1 MQDNI
6 TLLESKIIEFFETIV
21 GKLDLYSN
29 NVKITDYKIELESN
43 ESENYG
49 VNGAISRRLSI
60 TKDLTVSLSLSTGI
74 KASYVFKIPIPV
86 NNLFVINGNV
96 RLNLNYL
103 TNNEVVK
110 VTSNMLIIDK
120 TCFIRLYP
128 SQKGGGA
135 IEQPGIFVRE
145 YNVDHWDSIQV
156 DEVSLDDKDP
166 LVAKKL
172 KALFEL
178 PELPKVIDQNLFET
192 IKANYRLELR
202 DNICNKEF
210 VTTSGMF
217 IRHLKDGTYE
227 MLSKLRPMFYKTGTF
242 ADNVVQAFINK
253 FFNLRSI
260 TSVGIQVPNNINPI
274 TYNSL
279 RNKIILS
286 KGEDKDIAFSRMDAS
301 YTDFIDMIV
310 TPDNKNVNR
319 INELTTAIKITDD
332 GTYIKCF
339 DNKFNETEV
348 LFIDYLTSRVL
359 VSDYVDYSQ
368 KKLKDNFNDE
378 NIIIK
383 SSGRRIE
390 TFDHTFDYIEINPD
404 LRLSKSVQMIPMLNH
419 ADSVRASMGA
429 RMTGQSIEV
438 LGCERP
444 IVASGHEN
452 VDSDLVVYSP
462 MVGKVIAV
470 NKGIVTIQGN
480 EIDDLGNFKTTTL
493 TKPENLESMYG
504 INISFQT
511 RVKIGQVVTKDSII
525 YSPNSIDENSNFN
538 SGVNC
543 LVAMMNYRGYTYED
557 GVVISETAA
566 RKFAHVS
573 MTDIE
578 LVVTP
583 SMRINGVRIPSN
595 DKLTAVDSLCDYEI
609 KLDKISKGINK
620 TKEEFFGEDYF
631 YKQCKLSLPLNVKEA
646 YLVDVKYIVG
656 DTDSES
662 DETIYQVENVLGNTK
677 ASVELPVDYDYS
689 KLTVN
694 DFQDEI
700 KNTSY
705 RVKFR
710 LVIINHLEGGDKLT
724 NRYGSKGISAK
735 IVPDN
740 EMPRMEDGTVIDV
753 VMNPAAVVSRKNLS
767 QTMEM
772 YVSRFTEHIKSKC
785 SWMINNGVSLDV
797 VRDLLSKYKFDN
809 YNSLDDPTLIDCIDS
824 PQPWQYVTGCYS
836 KVTVDDLVEWF
847 KEENL
852 EIGVNLID
860 GKTGRKIRKPV
871 IVGNMY
877 LIKLYHLAGKKAQVT
892 VDKSIKPKFVLGLGK
907 ESAAGLKHGTMEMD
921 SLSANNLVAYMNY
934 VDGND
939 KLKSSWLLGHM
950 VLAGFSL
957 ESIDDE
963 GTPKSN
969 PEIE

>member
-1 MQDNI
+1 MQDNV
-6 TLLESKIIEFFETIV
+6 TLLEQKIIEFFENIIS
-21 GKLDLYSN
+21 KIDLYSN
-29 NVKITDYKIELESN
+29 NVKITDYNIVLESN

-49 VNGAISRRLSI
+49 VNGAVSRRLSI
-60 TKDLTVSLSLSTGI
+60 TKDLTVSLSLSTGV
-74 KASYVFKIPIPV
+74 KASYVFKIPVPV
-86 NNLFVINGNV
+86 NNLFVINGNI

-110 VTSNMLIIDK
+110 ITPSVLIIDDS
-120 TCFIRLYP
+120 CFLRIYP
-128 SQKGGGA
+128 KQKGGIVEPA
-135 IEQPGIFVRE
+135 GIFERIRVDTHREVR
-145 YNVDHWDSIQV
+145 QV
-156 DEVSLDDKDP
+156 SSVSLEDKDP

-172 KALFEL
+172 KALFGL
-178 PELPKVIDQNLFET
+178 NELPKVLDEDLFEF
-192 IKANYRLELR
+192 IKANYRIELR

-210 VTTSGMF
+210 ITTSGMF
-217 IRHLKDGTYE
+217 IRHLNNGVRE
-227 MLSKLRPMFYKTGTF
+227 VLSKLRPMFYKTGTF
-242 ADNVVQAFINK
+242 ADNVIQAFINR

-286 KGEDKDIAFSRMDAS
+286 KGEDKDIAFSRMDPS
-301 YTDFIDMIV
+301 YTDFIDMII

-319 INELTTAIKITDD
+319 SNELTTAIKITDN
-332 GTYIKCF
+332 GTYIRCLDENF
-339 DNKFNETEV
+339 NKVEV
-348 LFIDYLTSRVL
+348 PFIDYLTSNIL
-359 VSDYVDYSQ
+359 VSDYVDYTNR
-368 KKLKDNFNDE
+368 KLKDNFNDE
-378 NIIIK
+378 EIIVK
-383 SSGRRIE
+383 NSGLRV
-390 TFDHTFDYIEINPD
+390 TTANHQFDYIEINPD

-452 VDSDLVVYSP
+452 VDSDLVVFSP

-480 EIDDLGNFKTTTL
+480 EIDDLGNYKTVTM

-525 YSPNSIDENSNFN
+525 YSPNSIDESSNFN

-543 LVAMMNYRGYTYED
+543 LVAMMNYRGFTYED

-566 RKFAHVS
+566 RKFAHIS

-583 SMRINGVRIPSN
+583 SMKIDGIRIPSN
-595 DKLTAVDSLCDYEI
+595 DKLTAIDSLCDYEI
-609 KLDKISKGINK
+609 KLDKVSKGINK
-620 TKEEFFGEDYF
+620 TKEDFFGDDYF
-631 YKQCKLSLPLNVKEA
+631 YKPCKLSLPLNTKEA

-656 DTDSES
+656 DTESES

-694 DFQDEI
+694 DFQGEI

-705 RVKFR
+705 RIKFR
-710 LVIINHLEGGDKLT
+710 LVIVNHLEGGDKLT

-772 YVSRFTEHIKSKC
+772 YISRFTEHIKSKC
-785 SWMINNGVSLDV
+785 FSMINSGTDLNQVRLLLD
-797 VRDLLSKYKFDN
+797 KYKFDN
-809 YNSLDDPTLIDCIDS
+809 YSNLDDPTLIDCINS

-836 KVTVDDLVEWF
+836 KVTVDDLVKWF
-847 KEENL
+847 QEEDI

-892 VDKSIKPKFVLGLGK
+892 VDKSIKPRFVLGLGK
-907 ESAAGLKHGTMEMD
+907 ESVSGLKHGTMEMD
-921 SLSANNLVAYMNY
+921 SLAASNLIAYRNY
-934 VDGND
+934 IEGND

-950 VLAGFSL
+950 VLAGFAL
-957 ESIDDE
+957 EAVDDDE
-963 GTPKSN
+963 DEKK
-969 PEIE
+969 ELE